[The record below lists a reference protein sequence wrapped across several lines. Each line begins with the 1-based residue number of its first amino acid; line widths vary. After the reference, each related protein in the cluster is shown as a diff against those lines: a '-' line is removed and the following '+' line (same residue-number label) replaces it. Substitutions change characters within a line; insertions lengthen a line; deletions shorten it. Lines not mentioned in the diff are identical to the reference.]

1 MKPAPF
7 EYVRPSTVEEA
18 LLALRT
24 HAGNDAKLLAGGQ
37 SLVPMMNFRVLQPA
51 VIIDINRLH
60 DLAYI
65 RESDDHLAVGALTRH
80 AALKSSN
87 VIAEHAPMITAAYEH
102 VAHATIRNRGTIG
115 GNLAHAD
122 AASEMPA
129 VMCALDATMVLRRH
143 DGSRTVKAREFFLG
157 VFATALEADELLVE
171 IRVPKRAAGEW
182 TAFEEMNLR
191 KGDFAMA
198 AVAVKIRMIDGRCDE
213 AVVYLTGVSDRPVRI
228 EGADRKLAGSRLLA
242 EEIAAAAEAVAAE
255 VEFGA
260 TASVSAAYRKDLTRV
275 LIVRALADARDRSS
289 EEVS

>member
-7 EYVRPSTVEEA
+7 EYIRPSTVEDA
-18 LLALRT
+18 LLALRL
-24 HAGNDAKLLAGGQ
+24 HADRDAKLLAGGQ

-51 VIIDINRLH
+51 VIIDINRLP

-65 RESDDHLAVGALTRH
+65 RESDNHLAVGALTRH
-80 AALKSSN
+80 AALKSSD
-87 VIAEHAPMITAAYEH
+87 VIAKHAPMITAAYEH

-129 VMCALDATMVLRRH
+129 VMCALDATMVLRNNS
-143 DGSRTVKAREFFLG
+143 GSRAIKAREFFLG
-157 VFATALEADELLVE
+157 LFATALKVDELLVE
-171 IRVPKRAAGEW
+171 IRIPKRVAGEW

-198 AVAVKIRMIDGRCDE
+198 AVAAKIRLTDGKCSE

-228 EGADRKLAGSRLLA
+228 ENADRKLVGARLSA
-242 EEIAAAAEAVAAE
+242 EEIAAAAEEVVAE

-260 TASVSAAYRKDLTRV
+260 TASVSAAYRKDLTRA
-275 LIVRALADARDRSS
+275 LIVRALADARNRSL
-289 EEVS
+289 EDVS

>member
-7 EYVRPSTVEEA
+7 EYIRPSTVEEA

-24 HAGNDAKLLAGGQ
+24 HADDDAKLLAGGQ

-65 RESDDHLAVGALTRH
+65 RESDRNLVIGAMSRH
-80 AALKSSN
+80 AALKSSSI
-87 VIAEHAPMITAAYEH
+87 IAEHAPMVAEAYEH

-129 VMCALDATMVLRRH
+129 VMCALDATMVLRSHSGGRA
-143 DGSRTVKAREFFLG
+143 VKAREFFLG

-171 IRVPKRAAGEW
+171 IQIPKRAAGEW

-198 AVAVKIRMIDGRCDE
+198 AVAAKIRMTDGKCEE
-213 AVVYLTGVSDRPVRI
+213 AVVYLTGVSDRPVRV
-228 EGADRKLAGSRLLA
+228 EDADRKLVGSLLSTR
-242 EEIAAAAEAVAAE
+242 EIAAAAEAVVAE

-260 TASVSAAYRKDLTRV
+260 TASVSAGYRKDLTRA
-275 LIVRALADARDRSS
+275 LIVRALAGARDRSS
-289 EEVS
+289 EDVS

>member
-7 EYVRPSTVEEA
+7 EYTRPSTVEDA
-18 LLALRT
+18 LLALRI
-24 HAGNDAKLLAGGQ
+24 HADGDAKLLAGGQ

-65 RESDDHLAVGALTRH
+65 RDAGGHLAVGALTRH
-80 AALKSSN
+80 AALKSSS

-129 VMCALDATMVLRRH
+129 VMCALDATMVLRNH
-143 DGSRTVKAREFFLG
+143 SGSRAIKAREFFLG

-171 IRVPKRAAGEW
+171 VLIPKRVAGEW

-198 AVAVKIRMIDGRCDE
+198 AVAAKIRLTDGKCND

-228 EGADRKLAGSRLLA
+228 EDADRKLVGSRLSA
-242 EEIAAAAEAVAAE
+242 EEIAAAADAVVAE

-260 TASVSAAYRKDLTRV
+260 TASVSAAYRKDLTRA
-275 LIVRALADARDRSS
+275 LIVRALANARNRSL
-289 EEVS
+289 EDVS